1 MFELSRAGKPLEESP
16 LVSSVLPMKPS
27 DGTRCGVV
35 DKRECVADAPQPQG
49 GSRRLCI
56 CAGLWR
62 SASVLR
68 CQPNPNTVVRKQ
80 GLIAAW
86 LGPDEWLLIS
96 ALDGSVSMK
105 SQLQSALGSLH
116 CALNDFEWR
125 PNHYHRLRCAASL
138 DVLSKGCTLDLH
150 PPCVLDPGNVRN
162 RSWQNHQRLIIP
174 RATNLS
180 AYDVVVR
187 RSFAD
192 YLWQWLIKA
201 GNEYGVSNVA

>member
-35 DKRECVADAPQPQG
+35 IKENALQMHLNLRGDPDDCAFVQVVEECIGIAVPTK
-49 GSRRLCI
+49 
-56 CAGLWR
+56 
-62 SASVLR
+62 
-68 CQPNPNTVVRKQ
+68 PNTVVRKQ

-116 CALNDFEWR
+116 CALNDLSGGQTIITVSGAR
-125 PNHYHRLRCAASL
+125 SL

-150 PPCVLDPGNVRN
+150 PRVFGPGQCAQ
-162 RSWQNHQRLIIP
+162 SQLAKSSALIIP